1 MFIYINILIR
11 YYYLLLLSFF
21 LLIIIPVRSLASV
34 AYRKAMDHETKFHFN
49 FFAVN
54 INEELGALYGPVL
67 ERQTEFVTFAIQHI
81 LKLYEDSPKKPKS
94 VVIIGHSMVS
104 VENYERMK
112 DVGSL
117 IPFST
122 S

>member
-1 MFIYINILIR
+1 MKILSNLLSTF
-11 YYYLLLLSFF
+11 LLLF
-21 LLIIIPVRSLASV
+21 LITNPVRSLASV

-81 LKLYEDSPKKPKS
+81 LKLYEDSPRKPKS
-94 VVIIGHSMVS
+94 VVLIGHSMV
-104 VENYERMK
+104 R
-112 DVGSL
+112 VGNCVRVKMLGCFFLEETSL
-117 IPFST
+117 DKY
-122 S
+122 